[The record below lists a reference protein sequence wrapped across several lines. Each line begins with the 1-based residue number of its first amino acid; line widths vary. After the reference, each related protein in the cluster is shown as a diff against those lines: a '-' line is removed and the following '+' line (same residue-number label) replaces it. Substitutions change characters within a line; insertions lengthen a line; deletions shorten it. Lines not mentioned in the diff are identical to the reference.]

1 MMSPAPAQ
9 DVRLVSQTV
18 DDSRTFSASF
28 LSDVWLEWVQPRLH
42 YMRCYMST
50 LTATIAAI
58 DHTVKAAH
66 KVVMANGKTA
76 FVAVCSVMSSE
87 NRILGQFATISFS
100 MEEHLRPSTSDIC
113 IFQQPWYVT
122 IHPCSLPQELVWTLC
137 GGLTRF
143 LNSSTNCRPSGNP
156 HGLLAAAAT
165 ICVCGQ
171 HPHHG
176 GNHLHS
182 VAGNGACA

>member
-1 MMSPAPAQ
+1 MSPAPAQ

-100 MEEHLRPSTSDIC
+100 MEEMRPALEAIYKRHL
-113 IFQQPWYVT
+113 
-122 IHPCSLPQELVWTLC
+122 HLPAAMVCHDTPL
-137 GGLTRF
+137 
-143 LNSSTNCRPSGNP
+143 
-156 HGLLAAAAT
+156 LLAPRVGLDAVWWPHE
-165 ICVCGQ
+165 ISQRQ
-171 HPHHG
+171 HK
-176 GNHLHS
+176 LS
-182 VAGNGACA
+182 SKW